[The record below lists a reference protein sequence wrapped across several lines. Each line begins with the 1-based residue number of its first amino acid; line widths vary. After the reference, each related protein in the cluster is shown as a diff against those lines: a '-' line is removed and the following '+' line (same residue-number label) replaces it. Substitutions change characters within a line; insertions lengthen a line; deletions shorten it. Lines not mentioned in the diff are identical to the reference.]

1 MEIFQFDFMARAFA
15 AGAIVAVI
23 APLIGSFLVIRRYS
37 LMADTLAHTALV
49 GVAGGLLFNVSPLIG
64 ALVVSLA
71 AALGMERL
79 RSGEKIFGESVLAI
93 FLSGSLA
100 VASVLISITHGFNA
114 GFFNFLFGSI
124 AAVRPGD
131 LYLMAGIGALA
142 AAMVVLCFKEL
153 FLISFDEELAEA
165 SGIRARLFN
174 TLLMLTAAVTVSL
187 AMQIVGALLVGA
199 LMVIPFISAMQFKRG
214 FRETLLLSI
223 IFSLISVFLGLF
235 SAYYLDLASGGAV
248 VIAALVLF
256 LISLVV
262 NS

>member
-1 MEIFQFDFMARAFA
+1 MARAFA
-15 AGAIVAVI
+15 AGAIVAVV

-49 GVAGGLLFNVSPLIG
+49 GVAGGMLFNVSPLIG

-71 AALGMERL
+71 SALGMERL

-100 VASVLISITHGFNA
+100 VASVIVSVARGFNA

-124 AAVRPGD
+124 AAVGPGD

-142 AAMVVLCFKEL
+142 TALVVLCFKEL

-165 SGIRARLFN
+165 SGVRARFFN

-187 AMQIVGALLVGA
+187 TMQIVGALLVGA
-199 LMVIPFISAMQFKRG
+199 LMVIPFISAMQFKKG

-223 IFSLISVFLGLF
+223 IFSLVSVFLGLF

-248 VIAALVLF
+248 VLATLILF
-256 LISLVV
+256 LISLIV